1 LKIILTV
8 LASILGIAG
17 CGSDASQPANATDN
31 SSCAPTKET
40 TLADP
45 GDKYWMHVTH
55 KAEGRW
61 HFFGKE
67 KTDDELQAALQ
78 VYSKINKK
86 SEGLT
91 GRDNDDISHNPVVF
105 AFESDAPAAKVMF
118 DCAVHMVGARMYK
131 IYVELHLGSDDS
143 HRCKAFLPLDEGLPV
158 FGEPAKPQPIVVSV
172 RPRVNGEF
180 VEYQVYDFDKE
191 SWQLIPGSRL
201 KVHEKYTAST
211 LNEIR
216 NALQDGLKEMDNA
229 VDGKLAGI
237 EVEIK
242 QMPELTWGYLFPLL
256 ECVER
261 FDRPLIL
268 KTNVKE

>member
-1 LKIILTV
+1 
-8 LASILGIAG
+8 
-17 CGSDASQPANATDN
+17 
-31 SSCAPTKET
+31 
-40 TLADP
+40 
-45 GDKYWMHVTH
+45 
-55 KAEGRW
+55 
-61 HFFGKE
+61 
-67 KTDDELQAALQ
+67 
-78 VYSKINKK
+78 
-86 SEGLT
+86 
-91 GRDNDDISHNPVVF
+91 
-105 AFESDAPAAKVMF
+105 
-118 DCAVHMVGARMYK
+118 
-131 IYVELHLGSDDS
+131 
-143 HRCKAFLPLDEGLPV
+143 
-158 FGEPAKPQPIVVSV
+158 
-172 RPRVNGEF
+172 VNGEF